1 MTDIQDIFQAIDAYA
16 PFESAED
23 FDNVGLLVG
32 APELPVSRCLVTLDV
47 MPATVSEASE
57 KGCEL
62 ILSHH
67 PVIFNPLRQVTHD
80 STVGQL
86 LRSGISVISAHTNVD
101 KAGLNSALAE
111 ILGISELKPLA
122 ASGGCAGIGLPPEKK
137 KHKNAWELALLL
149 KEKLGVQGFRCYDAG
164 GMIGR
169 VALCCGGGGSY
180 LKDAAEAGAD
190 CFITGDLRHNHV
202 VEATAAGMSLI
213 DLGHFETEVHFI
225 PMMMKLLQPKFSDV
239 EFLPAESCRPLFGY
253 GS

>member
-1 MTDIQDIFQAIDAYA
+1 MTDIQDIFQAVDAYA

-32 APELPVSRCLVTLDV
+32 EMGLPVSRCLVALDV
-47 MPATVSEASE
+47 MPATVSEALA

-67 PVIFNPLRQVTHD
+67 PVIFNPLRQVGHE

-86 LRSGISVISAHTNVD
+86 LRAGVSVISAHTNVD

-111 ILGISELKPLA
+111 ILGIRELKPLA
-122 ASGGCAGIGLPPEKK
+122 ASGGCAGVGLPPEKR
-137 KHKNAWELALLL
+137 KHKNAWELALLF

-180 LKDAAEAGAD
+180 LKDAIEAGAD
-190 CFITGDLRHNHV
+190 CFVTGDLRHNHV
-202 VEATAAGMSLI
+202 VEAAAAGISLI

-225 PMMMKLLQPKFSDV
+225 PLMIGLLQPQLPDV
-239 EFLPAESCRPLFGY
+239 EFLPAESSKPLFAHG
-253 GS
+253 